1 MRNAVLTISAILL
14 LVFGGIQAS
23 GAGKQNG
30 FDKNSLFIRCELSE
44 SSFYCNQA
52 VTAVIWL
59 YSKDGEISSAEAL
72 ENPAVER
79 ADMTTLSR
87 IDIDV
92 RPRRERI
99 KDEVYLA
106 YPVAAYVL
114 SMKDAGKNKFKPGVF
129 RVGVNV
135 PVVYNDPF
143 YGRIRGVETRTFDV
157 AAEPVSFKVKPLPAC
172 DNGESFSG
180 CVGNFSVETVIP
192 KGRIIV
198 NEEATALVVLKGRG
212 IIGNDIL
219 PEYREAFG
227 NGTRLKSVSDRTE
240 TYFDGEGIYS
250 EKVLECEFIPERRD
264 NCVIGKVRFGYF
276 NPQTERYEMA
286 ESEPVELKVDSSTI
300 MREKL
305 EI

>member
-1 MRNAVLTISAILL
+1 MRNAVLTITAILL

-72 ENPAVER
+72 EKPAVEK

-106 YPVAAYVL
+106 
-114 SMKDAGKNKFKPGVF
+114 SS
-129 RVGVNV
+129 
-135 PVVYNDPF
+135 
-143 YGRIRGVETRTFDV
+143 GRLRAVD
-157 AAEPVSFKVKPLPAC
+157 
-172 DNGESFSG
+172 
-180 CVGNFSVETVIP
+180 
-192 KGRIIV
+192 
-198 NEEATALVVLKGRG
+198 
-212 IIGNDIL
+212 
-219 PEYREAFG
+219 
-227 NGTRLKSVSDRTE
+227 
-240 TYFDGEGIYS
+240 
-250 EKVLECEFIPERRD
+250 ERRRQ
-264 NCVIGKVRFGYF
+264 K
-276 NPQTERYEMA
+276 
-286 ESEPVELKVDSSTI
+286 
-300 MREKL
+300 
-305 EI
+305 